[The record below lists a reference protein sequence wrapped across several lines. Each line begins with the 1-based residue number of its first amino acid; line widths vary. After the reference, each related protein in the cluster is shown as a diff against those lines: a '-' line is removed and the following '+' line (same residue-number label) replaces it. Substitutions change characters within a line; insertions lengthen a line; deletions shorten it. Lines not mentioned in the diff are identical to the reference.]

1 MTDLLQGFLSG
12 SAAWGVLLTL
22 AAFALGALIN
32 KTTGKAIFNP
42 LLLGSIFVII
52 LLSVLNISYADYKVS
67 TTATQLFVVPRS
79 IPITLL
85 ILVVLSVFATR
96 IFFLQYHI
104 GSV

>member
-1 MTDLLQGFLSG
+1 MYRLMLDTVRPEFVAIWRFAAPPTRRSPSLVNATTLGVVRSP
-12 SAAWGVLLTL
+12 SALVM
-22 AAFALGALIN
+22 
-32 KTTGKAIFNP
+32 TTGLP
-42 LLLGSIFVII
+42 P
-52 LLSVLNISYADYKVS
+52 S

>member
-1 MTDLLQGFLSG
+1 MPLDAGHR
-12 SAAWGVLLTL
+12 SAGVGGKLALCRAATRRSPSLVNATTL
-22 AAFALGALIN
+22 GVVRSPSALVM
-32 KTTGKAIFNP
+32 TTGLP
-42 LLLGSIFVII
+42 P
-52 LLSVLNISYADYKVS
+52 S